1 MRYRLYSDM
10 RKYGIENFEISEI
23 EKVDNPNILS
33 DREKYWVGYYDTY
46 YNGYN
51 NTLGGDGGL
60 LYDYDQIWKLWENN
74 LKIKEIAKIIDCN
87 EFVVRTVLDIHNV
100 STEERIDRSYDDQ
113 VNSHKKYQREVEQ
126 LDINTGEVIHK
137 YQSVS
142 DAARSVGCD
151 NSQLSKICKNAGIA
165 KGFRWRYTN
174 NSYVKKDF
182 SARQVCKIDLKTN
195 EIIDIYP
202 SISEAARSVGG
213 DSSYISRVCKGEYKS
228 SKGFGWKYMDS

>member
-113 VNSHKKYQREVEQ
+113 VNSHKKYQREVE
-126 LDINTGEVIHK
+126 
-137 YQSVS
+137 
-142 DAARSVGCD
+142 
-151 NSQLSKICKNAGIA
+151 
-165 KGFRWRYTN
+165 
-174 NSYVKKDF
+174 
-182 SARQVCKIDLKTN
+182 
-195 EIIDIYP
+195 
-202 SISEAARSVGG
+202 
-213 DSSYISRVCKGEYKS
+213 
-228 SKGFGWKYMDS
+228 